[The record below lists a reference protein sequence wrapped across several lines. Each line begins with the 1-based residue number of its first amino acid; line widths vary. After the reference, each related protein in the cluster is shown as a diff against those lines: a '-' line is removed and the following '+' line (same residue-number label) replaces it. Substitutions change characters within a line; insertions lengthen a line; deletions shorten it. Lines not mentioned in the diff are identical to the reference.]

1 MDLLEKF
8 AAVEVKA
15 DNRIS
20 ETDKFYCEQHQA
32 AYKTVVSMFKE
43 LMFVWADMQKQQDEL
58 LGDRQGPFYHDYLA
72 AREGLSISEDAI
84 KKRIEALHSDF
95 IRTVVYY
102 FNSTYHVTVSSSDI
116 KEALLPKEPNRWR
129 DSKET
134 VEEYHKQM
142 QNLIMYYPDIVDQII
157 LRLDGRSF
165 AEQAFQELYEKCHN
179 AAWNTY
185 KQEPEFERKKDTIR
199 FSGYFCKHE
208 CWVRDQWAVQDSMK
222 NILRGLAHYETGVY
236 NVFPLGFS
244 DLIGYRDSETDLVE
258 FTTCEKVK
266 HLKMFKNGRVN
277 LKFTSE
283 RYAEEFIEKYLG
295 TVC

>member
-32 AYKTVVSMFKE
+32 AYKTVVSIFKE

-165 AEQAFQELYEKCHN
+165 AEQAFQELY
-179 AAWNTY
+179 
-185 KQEPEFERKKDTIR
+185 R
-199 FSGYFCKHE
+199 
-208 CWVRDQWAVQDSMK
+208 
-222 NILRGLAHYETGVY
+222 
-236 NVFPLGFS
+236 
-244 DLIGYRDSETDLVE
+244 
-258 FTTCEKVK
+258 
-266 HLKMFKNGRVN
+266 
-277 LKFTSE
+277 
-283 RYAEEFIEKYLG
+283 
-295 TVC
+295 